1 MVAIVESPL
10 QFLSAMEV
18 CESPTLFCYDSAT
31 MRDFVEKLPLSFLSG
46 VNVEWGLPAL
56 STFVSAENVLVGDL
70 NSGSF
75 QQLLVRARGKIP
87 ALTVVDDGRA
97 TITSFESV
105 VSKTPLVRSRV
116 SNSVA
121 RTALGHVASRI
132 LYTHAQR
139 GHITWFTAFPL
150 DASFQ
155 TRVENAGMH
164 IESHSFSRIRS
175 FPWDDL
181 PTSGPFVIGSA
192 MVADGL
198 VDENSYFCWLE
209 NLGLDQFAYIAH
221 RRESSAFLN
230 RVRSIPGATVYKAGL
245 PVEIRLS
252 QADTGSEVYSL
263 PTTAAE
269 TLPLT
274 MSAPKITSTFV
285 PDDWWKPNVTMK
297 TKLELNKTAEH
308 TTKKPVLVSISDSES
323 YLKWSASLLDQLRE
337 DFDVH
342 VWLVDNPI
350 LPTDEQITHALAGSG
365 FSSANVPVVKTSEL
379 KVALENLRPDVI
391 LAAAT
396 GPVVQVTYS
405 TAAFLSHRPGL
416 VSGLPG
422 VGLPATSKGQRYRR
436 LGDMFITHS
445 AYEKERYEQVL
456 ADCRFPVEVVV
467 ARLPMLKSKKPPRA
481 RFTPGDIPTRLV
493 FAPQAKVPVEKAQRE
508 RILLSLNQFARNF
521 PDSSVV
527 VKMRS
532 RPGEQETHHEEHSY
546 TALLEDLEREGKV
559 IPGRLSV
566 EVGPMSDFLEPGTAL
581 ATVSSTAAL
590 ESLDRGLA
598 TLIIADFGVNEDML
612 NEAFADSGIAQP
624 LSDLER
630 SDFRFPSEQWLTAN
644 YFQPFTDELSRALR
658 LLAERA
664 RAQQLPDI
672 RKGALQQNY
681 RGLRATVRSR
691 TPKPVVQA
699 YRLVRREV
707 PRRVRDGLSK
717 L

>member
-139 GHITWFTAFPL
+139 GHITWFTAL
-150 DASFQ
+150 SLNDSLH
-155 TRVENAGMH
+155 TRVENAGVR
-164 IESHSFSRIRS
+164 IESHSFSTIRS

-297 TKLELNKTAEH
+297 TKLELNKTAER

-396 GPVVQVTYS
+396 GPVVQVIYS

-630 SDFRFPSEQWLTAN
+630 SDFRFPSEEWLTAN

>member
-1 MVAIVESPL
+1 MIAIVESPL
-10 QFLSAMEV
+10 QFLAALETHKAS
-18 CESPTLFCYDSAT
+18 TLFCYDSAT
-31 MRDFVEKLPLSFLSG
+31 MRDFVEKLPLSFLADIT
-46 VNVEWGLPAL
+46 VKWGLPPTR
-56 STFVSAENVLVGDL
+56 TFTAAQNVIVGDL

-75 QQLLVRARGKIP
+75 QLLLVRARGKLP

-97 TITSFESV
+97 TITAFENV
-105 VSKTPLVRSRV
+105 VSKAPLVRSRV
-116 SNSVA
+116 SNSVV
-121 RTALGHVASRI
+121 RTGLGHVASRI
-132 LYTHAQR
+132 LYAHAQR
-139 GHITWFTAFPL
+139 GHITWFTAL
-150 DASFQ
+150 TLNDSLR
-155 TRVENAGMH
+155 TRVENAGVR
-164 IESHSFSRIRS
+164 IESHSFSTIRS

-192 MVADGL
+192 MVADG
-198 VDENSYFCWLE
+198 VIDEDSYFCWLE

-230 RVRSIPGATVYKAGL
+230 RVGSIPGATVYAAGL

-252 QADTGSEVYSL
+252 HAQAGSEVYSL
-263 PTTAAE
+263 PTTATE

-274 MSAPKITSTFV
+274 MDAPKIKTTFV

-297 TKLELNKTAEH
+297 TKMELNTAVNRA
-308 TTKKPVLVSISDSES
+308 TTKPILVSISDSES

-350 LPTDEQITHALAGSG
+350 LPTGEQIANALAGSD
-365 FSSANVPVVKTSEL
+365 FSSAHVPVVKNSEL
-379 KVALENLRPDVI
+379 KVALEDLRPDVI

-396 GPVVQVTYS
+396 GPIVQVIYS

-445 AYEKERYEQVL
+445 AFEKERYEQVL
-456 ADCRFPVEVVV
+456 TDCRFPVEVVV

-493 FAPQAKVPVEKAQRE
+493 FAPQAKVPVEKDERE
-508 RILLSLNQFARNF
+508 QILLSLNRFARNF
-521 PDSSVV
+521 PKSSVI
-527 VKMRS
+527 VKVRS

-630 SDFRFPSEQWLTAN
+630 SDFRFPSEAWLTAN
-644 YFQPFTDELSRALR
+644 YFQPFTDELPHALQ
-658 LLAERA
+658 LLAKRA

-672 RKGALQQNY
+672 RTGALQQNY

-699 YRLVRREV
+699 YRLVRREM
-707 PRRVRDGLSK
+707 PQRVRDGLSK

>member
-1 MVAIVESPL
+1 MIAIVESPL
-10 QFLSAMEV
+10 QFLAALETHKAS
-18 CESPTLFCYDSAT
+18 TLFCYDSVT
-31 MRDFVEKLPLSFLSG
+31 MRGFVEKLPLSFLSDTT
-46 VNVEWGLPAL
+46 VKWGLPPTR
-56 STFVSAENVLVGDL
+56 TFTAAQNVVVGDL

-75 QQLLVRARGKIP
+75 QQLLVRSRGKIP
-87 ALTVVDDGRA
+87 DLTVVDDGRA
-97 TITSFESV
+97 TITAFENV
-105 VSKTPLVRSRV
+105 VSKGPLVRSRV

-139 GHITWFTAFPL
+139 GHITWFTAL
-150 DASFQ
+150 SLNDSLR
-155 TRVENAGMH
+155 TRLENAGVR
-164 IESHSFSRIRS
+164 IESHSFSKIRS

-198 VDENSYFCWLE
+198 IDEDSYFCWLE

-230 RVRSIPGATVYKAGL
+230 RVRSLPSATVYEAGL

-297 TKLELNKTAEH
+297 TKMELNKTAER
-308 TTKKPVLVSISDSES
+308 TTKKPVLVSVSDSES
-323 YLKWSASLLDQLRE
+323 YLKWSASLLDYLRE

-350 LPTDEQITHALAGSG
+350 LPTGEQIANALAGSG
-365 FSSANVPVVKTSEL
+365 FSSAHVPVVKSSEL
-379 KVALENLRPDVI
+379 KIALENLRPDVI

-396 GPVVQVTYS
+396 GPVVQVIYS

-436 LGDMFITHS
+436 IGDMFITHS

-456 ADCRFPVEVVV
+456 DKCRFPVEVVV
-467 ARLPMLKSKKPPRA
+467 ARLPMLKSKQPPRA
-481 RFTPGDIPTRLV
+481 EFTPGDIPTRLV
-493 FAPQAKVPVEKAQRE
+493 FAPQAKVPVEKDERE
-508 RILLSLNQFARNF
+508 QILLSLNRFACNF
-521 PDSSVV
+521 PESSVV
-527 VKMRS
+527 VKVRS
-532 RPGEQETHHEEHSY
+532 RPGEQETHREEHSY
-546 TALLEDLEREGKV
+546 TALVESLEREGKV
-559 IPGRLSV
+559 TPGNLSV

-598 TLIIADFGVNEDML
+598 TLIISDFGVNENML

-630 SDFRFPSEQWLTAN
+630 SDFRFPSEEWLTAN
-644 YFQPFTDELSRALR
+644 YFQPFTDYLPRALR

-672 RKGALQQNY
+672 RRGALQQNY

-699 YRLVRREV
+699 YRLVRHEV
-707 PRRVRDGLSK
+707 PQRVRDGLSK

>member
-1 MVAIVESPL
+1 MIAIVESPL
-10 QFLSAMEV
+10 QFLAALETHKAS
-18 CESPTLFCYDSAT
+18 TLFCYDSAT
-31 MRDFVEKLPLSFLSG
+31 MRDFVEQLPLSFLSDTT
-46 VNVEWGLPAL
+46 VKWGLPPTQ
-56 STFVSAENVLVGDL
+56 TFTAAQNVIVGDL
-70 NSGSF
+70 NSGSL
-75 QQLLVRARGKIP
+75 QQLLVRSRGRIP
-87 ALTVVDDGRA
+87 DLTVVDDGRA
-97 TITSFESV
+97 TITAFESV

-139 GHITWFTAFPL
+139 GHITWFTAL
-150 DASFQ
+150 SLNDSLH
-155 TRVENAGMH
+155 TRVENAGVR
-164 IESHSFSRIRS
+164 IESHSFSNIRS
-175 FPWDDL
+175 FPWADL

-198 VDENSYFCWLE
+198 IDENSYFCWLE

-297 TKLELNKTAEH
+297 TKLELNKTAER

-350 LPTDEQITHALAGSG
+350 LPTGEQIANALAGSG
-365 FSSANVPVVKTSEL
+365 FSNAHVPVAKNSEL

-396 GPVVQVTYS
+396 GPIVQVIYS

-436 LGDMFITHS
+436 IGDMFITHS
-445 AYEKERYEQVL
+445 AFEKERYEQVL
-456 ADCRFPVEVVV
+456 DKCRFPVEVVV
-467 ARLPMLKSKKPPRA
+467 ARLPMLKSKQPPRA
-481 RFTPGDIPTRLV
+481 EFTPGDIPTRLV
-493 FAPQAKVPVEKAQRE
+493 FAPQAKVPVEKDERE
-508 RILLSLNQFARNF
+508 QILLSLNRFACNF
-521 PDSSVV
+521 PESSVV
-527 VKMRS
+527 VKVRS
-532 RPGEQETHHEEHSY
+532 RPGERETHHEEHSY
-546 TALLEDLEREGKV
+546 TALVENLEREGKV
-559 IPGRLSV
+559 TQGNLSV

-598 TLIIADFGVNEDML
+598 TLIISDFGVNEDML

-630 SDFRFPSEQWLTAN
+630 SDFRFPSEEWLTAN
-644 YFQPFTDELSRALR
+644 YFQPFTDDLPRALR

-672 RKGALQQNY
+672 RRGALQQNY
-681 RGLRATVRSR
+681 RGLRSNVRSR
-691 TPKPVVQA
+691 TPKPIVDV
-699 YRLVRREV
+699 YRAFRYKL
-707 PRRVRDGLSK
+707 PRYVRDGLSK

>member
-139 GHITWFTAFPL
+139 GHITWFTAL
-150 DASFQ
+150 SLNDSLH
-155 TRVENAGMH
+155 TRVENAGVR
-164 IESHSFSRIRS
+164 IKSHSFSTIRS

-198 VDENSYFCWLE
+198 IDENSYFCWLE

-221 RRESSAFLN
+221 RRENSAFLN

-297 TKLELNKTAEH
+297 TKLELNKTAER

-365 FSSANVPVVKTSEL
+365 FSSANVPVVKNSEL

-396 GPVVQVTYS
+396 GPVVQVIYS

-559 IPGRLSV
+559 TPGNLSV
-566 EVGPMSDFLEPGTAL
+566 EVGSMSDFLEPGTAL

-630 SDFRFPSEQWLTAN
+630 SDFRFPSEEWLTAN

>member
-1 MVAIVESPL
+1 MIAVVESPL
-10 QFLSAMEV
+10 QFLAALETHKAS
-18 CESPTLFCYDSAT
+18 TLYCYDSTT
-31 MRDFVEKLPLSFLSG
+31 MRDFVEKLPLSFLSDTT
-46 VNVEWGLPAL
+46 VKWGLPPTR
-56 STFVSAENVLVGDL
+56 TFTAAQNVIVGDL

-75 QQLLVRARGKIP
+75 QQLLIRARGKIP

-97 TITSFESV
+97 TITAFENV
-105 VSKTPLVRSRV
+105 VSKAPLVRSRV
-116 SNSVA
+116 SNSPA
-121 RTALGHVASRI
+121 RVALGHLASRV
-132 LYTHAQR
+132 LYRHARR
-139 GHITWFTAFPL
+139 GRIMWFTAL
-150 DASFQ
+150 TLNASLR
-155 TRVENAGMH
+155 TRVENAGVS
-164 IESHSFSRIRS
+164 IKSHNFSNIRS

-198 VDENSYFCWLE
+198 IDEDAYFCWIE
-209 NLGLDQFAYIAH
+209 NLELDQFAYIAH

-230 RVRSIPGATVYKAGL
+230 RVRSIPCATVYAAGL

-274 MSAPKITSTFV
+274 MDAPKVSTTLV
-285 PDDWWKPNVTMK
+285 PDNWWKPNVTLK
-297 TKLELNKTAEH
+297 TKMELNKTADR

-323 YLKWSASLLDQLRE
+323 YLKWSASLLDHLRE

-350 LPTDEQITHALAGSG
+350 LPTGEQIANALAGSG
-365 FSSANVPVVKTSEL
+365 FSSAHVPVVKNSEL
-379 KVALENLRPDVI
+379 KAVLENLQPDVI

-396 GPVVQVTYS
+396 GPIVQVIYS

-456 ADCRFPVEVVV
+456 DKCRFPVEAVV
-467 ARLPMLKSKKPPRA
+467 ARLPMLKSKQPPRA
-481 RFTPGDIPTRLV
+481 EFTPGDIPTRLV

-508 RILLSLNQFARNF
+508 RILLSLNRFACNF
-521 PDSSVV
+521 PESSVV
-527 VKMRS
+527 VKVRS

-546 TALLEDLEREGKV
+546 TALLEDLERAGKV
-559 IPGRLSV
+559 TPGRLSV
-566 EVGPMSDFLEPGTAL
+566 EVGPMADFLEPGTAL
-581 ATVSSTAAL
+581 TTVSSTAAL

-598 TLIIADFGVNEDML
+598 TLIISDFGVNEDML

-630 SDFRFPSEQWLTAN
+630 SQFTFPSKEWLTTN
-644 YFQPFTDELSRALR
+644 YFQPFTDELPRALR

-672 RKGALQQNY
+672 RWGAFQQNY
-681 RGLRATVRSR
+681 RGLRSTVRSR
-691 TPKPVVQA
+691 TPKPIVEV
-699 YRLVRREV
+699 YRAFRYKL
-707 PRRVRDGLSK
+707 PRYARDGLSK

>member
-1 MVAIVESPL
+1 MIAIVESPL
-10 QFLSAMEV
+10 QFLAALETHKAS
-18 CESPTLFCYDSAT
+18 TLFCYDSAT
-31 MRDFVEKLPLSFLSG
+31 MRDFVEQLPLSFLSDTT
-46 VNVEWGLPAL
+46 VKWGLPPTQ
-56 STFVSAENVLVGDL
+56 TFTAAQNVIVGDL
-70 NSGSF
+70 NSGSL
-75 QQLLVRARGKIP
+75 QQLLVRSRGRIP
-87 ALTVVDDGRA
+87 DLTVVDDGRA
-97 TITSFESV
+97 TITAFESV

-139 GHITWFTAFPL
+139 GHITWFTAL
-150 DASFQ
+150 SLNDSLH
-155 TRVENAGMH
+155 TRVENAGVR
-164 IESHSFSRIRS
+164 IESHSFSNIRS
-175 FPWDDL
+175 FPWADL

-198 VDENSYFCWLE
+198 IDENSYFCWLE

-285 PDDWWKPNVTMK
+285 PDNWWKPNVTLK
-297 TKLELNKTAEH
+297 TKMELNKTADR

-323 YLKWSASLLDQLRE
+323 YLKWSASLLDHLRE

-350 LPTDEQITHALAGSG
+350 LPTGEQVANALAGSG
-365 FSSANVPVVKTSEL
+365 FSSAHVPVVKNSEL
-379 KVALENLRPDVI
+379 KAVLENLQPDVI

-396 GPVVQVTYS
+396 GPIVQVIYS

-445 AYEKERYEQVL
+445 AFEKERYEQVL
-456 ADCRFPVEVVV
+456 DKCRFPVEVVV

-493 FAPQAKVPVEKAQRE
+493 FAPQAKVPVEKDERE
-508 RILLSLNQFARNF
+508 QILLSLDRFACNF
-521 PDSSVV
+521 PESSVV
-527 VKMRS
+527 VKVRS

-546 TALLEDLEREGKV
+546 TALVESLEREGKV
-559 IPGRLSV
+559 TPGNLSV

-598 TLIIADFGVNEDML
+598 TLIISDFGVNEDML

-630 SDFRFPSEQWLTAN
+630 SDFRFPSEEWLTAN
-644 YFQPFTDELSRALR
+644 YFQPFTDDLPRALR
-658 LLAERA
+658 LLAKRA

-672 RKGALQQNY
+672 RRGALQQNY

-699 YRLVRREV
+699 YRLVRHKV
-707 PRRVRDGLSK
+707 PQRVRDGLSK

>member
-1 MVAIVESPL
+1 MIAIVESPL

-18 CESPTLFCYDSAT
+18 CESPTLFCYDSST

-46 VNVEWGLPAL
+46 VTVEWGLPAL
-56 STFVSAENVLVGDL
+56 STFMSAENVLVGDL

-97 TITSFESV
+97 TITAFENV
-105 VSKTPLVRSRV
+105 VSQKPLVRSRV
-116 SNSVA
+116 SNSGA
-121 RTALGHVASRI
+121 RVALGRVASRV
-132 LYTHAQR
+132 LCAHAQR
-139 GHITWFTAFPL
+139 GRISWFTALRL

-155 TRVENAGMH
+155 TRVENAGVH

-175 FPWDDL
+175 FPWDNV

-198 VDENSYFCWLE
+198 IDEDAYYCWVE
-209 NLGLDQFAYIAH
+209 SLGLSEFTYIAH
-221 RRESSAFLN
+221 RRETSAFLN
-230 RVRSIPGATVYKAGL
+230 RVRNIPGATVYEAGL

-252 QADTGSEVYSL
+252 QATGGSDVYTL
-263 PTTAAE
+263 PTTANE
-269 TLPLT
+269 TLPIT
-274 MSAPKITSTFV
+274 MNSPKISTTLI
-285 PDDWWKPNVTMK
+285 PDNWWTPGVTVK
-297 TKLELNKTAEH
+297 TQLELNRVPDRSAD
-308 TTKKPVLVSISDSES
+308 KPALVSISDSES
-323 YLKWSASLLDQLRE
+323 YLKWSATLLDQLRKH
-337 DFDVH
+337 FDVH

-350 LPTDEQITHALAGSG
+350 LPTAEQITNALAGTCFNSDT
-365 FSSANVPVVKTSEL
+365 VPIVKNAEL
-379 KVALENLRPDVI
+379 KSTLETLSPDIV

-396 GPVVQVTYS
+396 GPLVQVIYS

-445 AYEKERYEQVL
+445 AFEKERYEQVL
-456 ADCRFPVEVVV
+456 DKCRFPVEVVV
-467 ARLPMLKSKKPPRA
+467 ARLPMLKSKQPPRA
-481 RFTPGDIPTRLV
+481 EFTPGDIPTRLV
-493 FAPQAKVPVEKAQRE
+493 FAPQAKVPVEKDERE
-508 RILLSLNQFARNF
+508 QILLSLNHFACNF
-521 PDSSVV
+521 PESSVV
-527 VKMRS
+527 VKVRS

-546 TALLEDLEREGKV
+546 TALVESLECEGKV
-559 IPGRLSV
+559 TPGNLSV

-598 TLIIADFGVNEDML
+598 TLIISDFGVSEDML

-630 SDFRFPSEQWLTAN
+630 SDFRFPSEEWLTAN
-644 YFQPFTDELSRALR
+644 YFQPFTDDLPRALR

-664 RAQQLPDI
+664 RAKQLPDI

-681 RGLRATVRSR
+681 RGLRSTVRSK
-691 TPKPVVQA
+691 TPKLLVRV
-699 YRLVRREV
+699 YRLMRREL
-707 PRRVRDGLSK
+707 PRRVRDGLST

>member
-139 GHITWFTAFPL
+139 GHITWFTAL
-150 DASFQ
+150 SLNDSLH
-155 TRVENAGMH
+155 TRVENAGVR
-164 IESHSFSRIRS
+164 IKSHSFSTIRS

-198 VDENSYFCWLE
+198 IDENSYFCWLE

-221 RRESSAFLN
+221 RRENSAFLN

-297 TKLELNKTAEH
+297 TKLELNKTAER

-365 FSSANVPVVKTSEL
+365 FSSANVPVVKNSEL

-396 GPVVQVTYS
+396 GPVVQVIYS

-546 TALLEDLEREGKV
+546 TALLEDLEREGEV
-559 IPGRLSV
+559 TPGNLSV
-566 EVGPMSDFLEPGTAL
+566 EVGSMSDFLEPGTAL

-630 SDFRFPSEQWLTAN
+630 SDFRFPSEEWLTAN

>member
-1 MVAIVESPL
+1 MIAIVESPL
-10 QFLSAMEV
+10 QLLAALETRKAS
-18 CESPTLFCYDSAT
+18 TLFCYDSAT
-31 MRDFVEKLPLSFLSG
+31 MRDFVEKLPLSFLSDTT
-46 VNVEWGLPAL
+46 VKWGLPPTRIFTDAQH
-56 STFVSAENVLVGDL
+56 VIVGDL

-75 QQLLVRARGKIP
+75 QQLLVRSRGKIP

-97 TITSFESV
+97 TMTAFDNV
-105 VSKTPLVRSRV
+105 VSKAPLVRSRV
-116 SNSVA
+116 SNSIA

-139 GHITWFTAFPL
+139 GHVTWFTAL
-150 DASFQ
+150 TLNASLR
-155 TRVENAGMH
+155 TRVEKAGVR

-198 VDENSYFCWLE
+198 IDENSYFYWLE
-209 NLGLDQFAYIAH
+209 NLELDHFAYIAH
-221 RRESSAFLN
+221 RRESSEFLK
-230 RVRSIPGATVYKAGL
+230 RVRSIPGATVYAAGL

-252 QADTGSEVYSL
+252 QTETGSEVYSL
-263 PTTAAE
+263 PTTASE

-274 MSAPKITSTFV
+274 MNAPKITTTFV
-285 PDDWWKPNVTMK
+285 PDNWWEPNVTVK
-297 TKLELNKTAEH
+297 TKMELNSTVQRAE
-308 TTKKPVLVSISDSES
+308 KKPVLVSISDSES
-323 YLKWSASLLDQLRE
+323 YLKWSASLLDHLRK

-350 LPTDEQITHALAGSG
+350 LPTGEQITNALAGSG
-365 FSSANVPVVKTSEL
+365 FSSAHVPVVKSSEL
-379 KVALENLRPDVI
+379 KVALENLRPEVI

-396 GPVVQVTYS
+396 GPIVQVIYS

-445 AYEKERYEQVL
+445 AFEQERYEQVL
-456 ADCRFPVEVVV
+456 DKCHFPVEVVV

-481 RFTPGDIPTRLV
+481 MFTPGDIPTRLV
-493 FAPQAKVPVEKAQRE
+493 FAPQAKVPVEKDERE
-508 RILLSLNQFARNF
+508 QILLSLNRVACNF
-521 PDSSVV
+521 PESSVV
-527 VKMRS
+527 VKVRS

-546 TALLEDLEREGKV
+546 TALLENLEREGKV
-559 IPGRLSV
+559 TPGNLSV

-598 TLIIADFGVNEDML
+598 TLIISDFGINEEML

-630 SDFRFPSEQWLTAN
+630 AHFTFPSEEWLTAN
-644 YFQPFTDELSRALR
+644 YFQPFTDELPRALR

-672 RKGALQQNY
+672 RRGAIQQNY
-681 RGLRATVRSR
+681 RGIRATVRSR

-699 YRLVRREV
+699 YRLLRREV
-707 PRRVRDGLSK
+707 PQRVRDGLSK

>member
-1 MVAIVESPL
+1 MIAIVESPL
-10 QFLSAMEV
+10 QFLAALETHKAS
-18 CESPTLFCYDSAT
+18 TLYCYDSAT
-31 MRDFVEKLPLSFLSG
+31 MRDFVEKLPLSFLLG
-46 VNVEWGLPAL
+46 TTVKWGMPPTR
-56 STFVSAENVLVGDL
+56 TFTGAQHVIVGDL

-75 QQLLVRARGKIP
+75 QQLLLRARGKIP

-97 TITSFESV
+97 TITAFENV
-105 VSKTPLVRSRV
+105 VFKSPLVRSRV
-116 SNSVA
+116 SNSIA
-121 RTALGHVASRI
+121 RTALGYVASRI
-132 LYTHAQR
+132 LYTHAQH
-139 GHITWFTAFPL
+139 GHITWFTAL
-150 DASFQ
+150 TLNASLR
-155 TRVENAGMH
+155 TRVESAGVR
-164 IESHSFSRIRS
+164 IESHSFSKIRS

-198 VDENSYFCWLE
+198 IDEDAYFCWVE
-209 NLGLDQFAYIAH
+209 NLGLDQFSYIAH

-230 RVRSIPGATVYKAGL
+230 RVRSIPGATVYAAGL

-274 MSAPKITSTFV
+274 MNAPKVSTTLV
-285 PDDWWKPNVTMK
+285 PDNWWKPNVTLK
-297 TKLELNKTAEH
+297 TKMELNSVADRVAN
-308 TTKKPVLVSISDSES
+308 KPVLVSISDSES

-350 LPTDEQITHALAGSG
+350 LPTDEQITNALAGSG
-365 FSSANVPVVKTSEL
+365 FSSANVPVVKNSEL

-396 GPVVQVTYS
+396 GPIVQVIYS

-436 LGDMFITHS
+436 LGDIFITHS
-445 AYEKERYEQVL
+445 SYEKERYEQVL
-456 ADCRFPVEVVV
+456 DKCHFPVEVVV
-467 ARLPMLKSKKPPRA
+467 ARLPMLKSKQPPRA
-481 RFTPGDIPTRLV
+481 EFTPGDIPTRLV
-493 FAPQAKVPVEKAQRE
+493 FAPQAKVPVEKGERE
-508 RILLSLNQFARNF
+508 QILLSLNRFAYNF
-521 PDSSVV
+521 PESSVV
-527 VKMRS
+527 VKVRS

-546 TALLEDLEREGKV
+546 TALLEDLEREGRMT
-559 IPGRLSV
+559 PGRLSV

-598 TLIIADFGVNEDML
+598 TLIISDFGVNEDML
-612 NEAFADSGIAQP
+612 NEAFSDSGIAQP

-630 SDFRFPSEQWLTAN
+630 SDFRFPSEEWLTAN
-644 YFQPFTDELSRALR
+644 YFQPFTDDLPHALR

-672 RKGALQQNY
+672 RRGALQQNY
-681 RGLRATVRSR
+681 RGLRSNVRSR

-699 YRLVRREV
+699 YRLVKYNL
-707 PRRVRDGLSK
+707 RDGLSR